1 MTWLTEVPITWNAT
15 EDLELGAENV
25 GEPLWNSFTGLEEA
39 DTFNSQHDLLTATS
53 LSIIHAPAH
62 MSTTLIEYWFQHIC
76 PVRSTFDSDVNNNRS
91 LARNSWA
98 TSEPVFYAMQV
109 MSAVC
114 LSDSMPHLSQ
124 SLASLRKQATISINQ
139 GISRV
144 RNSRLHQVTAD
155 LVFAVLAM
163 GTSSHWVGA
172 VNLDLHWLESCRELL
187 SVWSDKISTT
197 DSLLHAY
204 FRQALV
210 YWEMLLTVVGHG
222 SNPCNVERRRRKY
235 QSRLR
240 RAMLLEA
247 DPLEFTGDGD
257 SVISS
262 SLKPLGTL
270 PNSWC
275 GISNEVVETFGQVL
289 ALCQSACEYNQ
300 EQTNLTLDT
309 TSRALCDL
317 AVAHE
322 LENELLSMDFDTI
335 VLLEE
340 VQGYLVDTRDDNTP
354 VSHLLQTAEAYRKA
368 GLLQLYLTF
377 DDLVVNTTG
386 GSTGTNNPTDKESRA
401 KCLVDLALQLTAT
414 LEKIPTASGSKFI
427 HPMLY
432 LSAAVGLKFNKQSDF
447 YGPGI
452 AEGVRNDASDLFLSK
467 SDWSLLDPTQPCL
480 SDSAENLTSFI
491 PQSILKVAKA
501 RRLVWSRLSM
511 IRQALPYKASDSLLR
526 LVKTVWSE
534 YDKASSDTSTKHWFK
549 ILSQTGI
556 DMPL

>member
-1 MTWLTEVPITWNAT
+1 MTWNAT
-15 EDLELGAENV
+15 DDVEIGAENV
-25 GEPLWNSFTGLEEA
+25 GEPLWNSFTDLEEA
-39 DTFNSQHDLLTATS
+39 EFFDSQHDLIPATS
-53 LSIIHAPAH
+53 LSIIQPPAH
-62 MSTTLIEYWFQHIC
+62 MPTTLIEYWFQHIC
-76 PVRSTFDSDVNNNRS
+76 PVRSTFDSDINNNRS

-124 SLASLRKQATISINQ
+124 SLSSLREQATISINQ

-144 RNSRLHQVTAD
+144 RNSRVNEVTAD

-163 GTSSHWVGA
+163 GTSSHWVG
-172 VNLDLHWLESCRELL
+172 VVSVDLHWLELCRELL
-187 SVWSDKISTT
+187 SLWGDNISTA

-222 SNPCNVERRRRKY
+222 SNPSNVEKRRRKY

-240 RAMLLEA
+240 RALLLEA
-247 DPLEFTGDGD
+247 DPLDFRVDEDPVV
-257 SVISS
+257 SP

-289 ALCQSACEYNQ
+289 ALCQSAYENNQ
-300 EQTNLTLDT
+300 PKTNLTLHT

-322 LENELLSMDFDTI
+322 LENELLRMDFDTI

-340 VQGYLVDTRDDNTP
+340 VQGFLVDTRDDNTP

-386 GSTGTNNPTDKESRA
+386 GRAGLNGPDSSKDEESRA
-401 KCLVDLALQLTAT
+401 KCLVDLALQLTNT
-414 LEKIPTASGSKFI
+414 LEKIPAASGSKFI

-432 LSAAVGLKFNKQSDF
+432 LSAAVGLKFNKHSDS
-447 YGPGI
+447 YGSGI

-467 SDWSLLDPTQPCL
+467 SDWSLLDPIQPRL
-480 SDSAENLTSFI
+480 SDSSENLTTFI
-491 PQSILKVAKA
+491 PQSILKIAEA
-501 RRLVWSRLSM
+501 IRLVWSRLSM

-534 YDKASSDTSTKHWFK
+534 YDKASSDTATKHWFK

>member
-1 MTWLTEVPITWNAT
+1 
-15 EDLELGAENV
+15 
-25 GEPLWNSFTGLEEA
+25 
-39 DTFNSQHDLLTATS
+39 
-53 LSIIHAPAH
+53 
-62 MSTTLIEYWFQHIC
+62 
-76 PVRSTFDSDVNNNRS
+76 
-91 LARNSWA
+91 
-98 TSEPVFYAMQV
+98 
-109 MSAVC
+109 
-114 LSDSMPHLSQ
+114 
-124 SLASLRKQATISINQ
+124 
-139 GISRV
+139 
-144 RNSRLHQVTAD
+144 
-155 LVFAVLAM
+155 
-163 GTSSHWVGA
+163 
-172 VNLDLHWLESCRELL
+172 
-187 SVWSDKISTT
+187 
-197 DSLLHAY
+197 
-204 FRQALV
+204 
-210 YWEMLLTVVGHG
+210 
-222 SNPCNVERRRRKY
+222 
-235 QSRLR
+235 
-240 RAMLLEA
+240 MLLEA
-247 DPLEFTGDGD
+247 DPLDFTVDED
-257 SVISS
+257 SVMSL

-275 GISNEVVETFGQVL
+275 GISNEVVESFGQVL

-300 EQTNLTLDT
+300 EKTNLTLDT

-340 VQGYLVDTRDDNTP
+340 VQGFLVDTRDDNTP
-354 VSHLLQTAEAYRKA
+354 VSHLIQTAEAYRKA

-386 GSTGTNNPTDKESRA
+386 GRAGPTGTDNSRDEESRA
-401 KCLVDLALQLTAT
+401 DCLVDLALQLTNT
-414 LEKIPTASGSKFI
+414 LDRIPVASGSKFI

-432 LSAAVGLKFNKQSDF
+432 LSAAVGLKFNKHSDF

-467 SDWSLLDPTQPCL
+467 SDWSLLDPTQSCL
-480 SDSAENLTSFI
+480 PDSSENLTTFI
-491 PQSILKVAKA
+491 PQSILKIAKA

-534 YDKASSDTSTKHWFK
+534 YDKASSDMSTKHWFK

>member
-1 MTWLTEVPITWNAT
+1 MPWNAT
-15 EDLELGAENV
+15 EDLEIGAENV
-25 GEPLWNSFTGLEEA
+25 GEPLWNSFTGVEGA
-39 DTFNSQHDLLTATS
+39 DFFDSQHDLIPATS
-53 LSIIHAPAH
+53 LSIIQAPAY

-124 SLASLRKQATISINQ
+124 SLSSLREQATISINQ
-139 GISRV
+139 EISRV
-144 RNSRLHQVTAD
+144 RNSRVYQVTAD

-172 VNLDLHWLESCRELL
+172 VNLDLHWLELCRELL
-187 SVWSDKISTT
+187 SVWSDKMSAA

-222 SNPCNVERRRRKY
+222 SNPSNVEKRRRKY
-235 QSRLR
+235 QNRLR

-247 DPLEFTGDGD
+247 DPLHFTVDED
-257 SVISS
+257 SVMSS

-270 PNSWC
+270 PNSGC

-300 EQTNLTLDT
+300 EKTNLTLDT

-340 VQGYLVDTRDDNTP
+340 VQGFLVDTRDDNTP

-368 GLLQLYLTF
+368 ALLQLYLTF

-386 GSTGTNNPTDKESRA
+386 STGSDYSTNEQSRA
-401 KCLVDLALQLTAT
+401 KCLVDLALQLTNT
-414 LEKIPTASGSKFI
+414 LEKIPVASGSKFI

-432 LSAAVGLKFNKQSDF
+432 LSAAVGLKFNKHSDF

-467 SDWSLLDPTQPCL
+467 PDWSLLDPTQLSL
-480 SDSAENLTSFI
+480 SDSSENLTTFI
-491 PQSILKVAKA
+491 PQPISKVAKA